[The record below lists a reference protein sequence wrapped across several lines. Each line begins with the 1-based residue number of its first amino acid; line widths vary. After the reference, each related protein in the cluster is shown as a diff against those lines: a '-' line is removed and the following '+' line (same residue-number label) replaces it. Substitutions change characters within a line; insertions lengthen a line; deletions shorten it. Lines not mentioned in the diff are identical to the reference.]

1 MQEKHEF
8 GLVVA
13 SSKFDAQNI
22 AKSKWLMDCDIKH
35 NDDITNLQMIISFD
49 DCHPIKNIGNLEI

>member
-13 SSKFDAQNI
+13 SSKFEAKNI
-22 AKSKWLMDCDIKH
+22 AKYKWLIDSEKKH
-35 NDDITNLQMIISFD
+35 KD
-49 DCHPIKNIGNLEI
+49 NIASLKKLIG